1 MSKFKIAQEE
11 SFNQFPL
18 WEVKVD
24 NIPFDRELLENP
36 ELWTDNSWVDGKVM
50 NYKPQRKDYK
60 PGSSSIIDEWFN
72 NFKTNNNILD
82 LIIDN
87 FEKSGNDRFFYREY
101 PVEDKGIT
109 FRDFITK
116 RCEVHFRI
124 MRDEPG
130 FKMNRHFDNR
140 AVFGNIFFN
149 LVENE
154 NVSTQFFN
162 TFATGYK
169 QVLNRETNVM
179 YLAPNTK
186 GEGVWFMN
194 TPLMLHTVDNNTDQ
208 NRYVVNAVVLFPY
221 LTHINDL

>member
-1 MSKFKIAQEE
+1 
-11 SFNQFPL
+11 
-18 WEVKVD
+18 
-24 NIPFDRELLENP
+24 
-36 ELWTDNSWVDGKVM
+36 M

-60 PGSSSIIDEWFN
+60 PGSSTIIDEWFN
-72 NFKTNNNILD
+72 NFKNNNNILD

-162 TFATGYK
+162 TFTTGYK